1 VTEARLRRKRIQ
13 KEEKV
18 KRWRR
23 TIALTTEYKKVHDTW
38 AAKRRA
44 ELKQV
49 RKASKA
55 SEKAPE
61 APKSQEPKKLQVAPA
76 PVKQAIVKPKKA

>member
-1 VTEARLRRKRIQ
+1 
-13 KEEKV
+13 
-18 KRWRR
+18 
-23 TIALTTEYKKVHDTW
+23 LTTEYKKVHDTW

-44 ELKQV
+44 EIKQN

-61 APKSQEPKKLQVAPA
+61 APKNQEPKKLQVAPA
-76 PVKQAIVKPKKA
+76 PVKQATVKPKKA

>member
-1 VTEARLRRKRIQ
+1 MLLEELSRVKRILLLILET
-13 KEEKV
+13 K
-18 KRWRR
+18 
-23 TIALTTEYKKVHDTW
+23 L
-38 AAKRRA
+38 RRA